1 MNENLEFLN
10 YIHETSNMG
19 KESAK
24 NILKEIENKECKIK
38 QLLEELHKKYDGFEK
53 ESAKLIK
60 KYDAPVK
67 KTGMMGKAM
76 AFMGIK
82 KEVMM
87 DNSDANIA
95 DMLIQGITMGNLE
108 ITKRIDNYEKVL
120 DKKILNLGKELLNF
134 GEEYLLKLKKYL

>member
-1 MNENLEFLN
+1 MDENLEFLN

-24 NILKEIENKECKIK
+24 DILKATEGKECKIK
-38 QLLEELHKKYDGFEK
+38 SLLEELHKKYDGFEK
-53 ESAKLIK
+53 ESAKLLK
-60 KYDAPVK
+60 KHDAPIKSV
-67 KTGMMGKAM
+67 GMMSKVM

-120 DKKILNLGKELLNF
+120 DKKILNLGKELLEF
-134 GEEYLLKLKKYL
+134 GDEYLSKLKKYL